1 MIRPIIHCRSNAH
14 RLMKWTIKECKQT
27 YDNGGKGRVKM
38 GVRKPPIGAA
48 LLARMSQK
56 LA

>member
-1 MIRPIIHCRSNAH
+1 MITPIIHCRSNAH
-14 RLMKWTIKECKQT
+14 RLMKWTIQECKRV
-27 YDNGGKGRVKM
+27 KGRVKM